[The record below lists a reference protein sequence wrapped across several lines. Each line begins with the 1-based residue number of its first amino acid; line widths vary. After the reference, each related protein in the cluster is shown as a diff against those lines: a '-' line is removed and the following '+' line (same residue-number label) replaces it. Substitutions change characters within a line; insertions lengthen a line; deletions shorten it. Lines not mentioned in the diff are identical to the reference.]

1 MQDSNEF
8 HALALDTDP
17 PIFCVNDASRA
28 LVALVVG
35 YFPQAEAFRDP
46 FGLFGAA
53 GVVVKVVDGF
63 DARVGDGPRGLGEE
77 EALLGAQGL
86 PKVLA

>member
-1 MQDSNEF
+1 M
-8 HALALDTDP
+8 
-17 PIFCVNDASRA
+17 NDASR
-28 LVALVVG
+28 ALVVG